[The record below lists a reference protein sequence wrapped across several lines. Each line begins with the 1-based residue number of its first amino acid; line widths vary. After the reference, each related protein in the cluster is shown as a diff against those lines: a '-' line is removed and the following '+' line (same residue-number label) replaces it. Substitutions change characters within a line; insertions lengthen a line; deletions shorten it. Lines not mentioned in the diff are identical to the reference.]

1 MKIGFLELLVV
12 FIVALLAIGPDKL
25 PSYARK
31 LGVALR
37 EFRKATSDV
46 TKDVRENVIEP
57 LEEAQ
62 RPIRE
67 AIEPLTELDREVRQ
81 DIRSIEKDIKNIGKP
96 GASGSEKKQKPPAE
110 DEAPAEP
117 AAEPEEKQGPPAE
130 DAAPLTETFAPPE
143 LAAVPEQQTDEN
155 T

>member
-1 MKIGFLELLVV
+1 MKIGFLELIVV

-37 EFRKATSDV
+37 EFRKATADMS
-46 TKDVRENVIEP
+46 KDVRESVIEP

-81 DIRSIEKDIKNIGKP
+81 DIQSIQKDFKNIGKSKP
-96 GASGSEKKQKPPAE
+96 AESEKKEKPHAE
-110 DEAPAEP
+110 SS
-117 AAEPEEKQGPPAE
+117 
-130 DAAPLTETFAPPE
+130 APPDP
-143 LAAVPEQQTDEN
+143 VPPQEQQTDED
-155 T
+155 TGGESA

>member
-1 MKIGFLELLVV
+1 MKIGFLELVVV
-12 FIVALLAIGPDKL
+12 FVVALLAIGPDKL

-37 EFRKATSDV
+37 EFRKATADV

-67 AIEPLTELDREVRQ
+67 AMEPLTELDREVRQ
-81 DIRSIEKDIKNIGKP
+81 DIRSIEKDFKNIGKP
-96 GASGSEKKQKPPAE
+96 GAAGPEKKREPPAE
-110 DEAPAEP
+110 GTVPHGPMPA
-117 AAEPEEKQGPPAE
+117 Q
-130 DAAPLTETFAPPE
+130 
-143 LAAVPEQQTDEN
+143 EQQTDEN
-155 T
+155 TGGENA

>member
-1 MKIGFLELLVV
+1 MKIGFLELILV
-12 FIVALLAIGPDKL
+12 FAVALLAIGPDKL

-37 EFRKATSDV
+37 EFRKATADMS
-46 TKDVRENVIEP
+46 KDVRENVIEP

-62 RPIRE
+62 RPIRD

-81 DIRSIEKDIKNIGKP
+81 DIQSIENDFKNIGKAKP
-96 GASGSEKKQKPPAE
+96 AESEKKEEPPAE
-110 DEAPAEP
+110 SPAPSDST
-117 AAEPEEKQGPPAE
+117 AAQ
-130 DAAPLTETFAPPE
+130 
-143 LAAVPEQQTDEN
+143 EQQTNADAGGES

>member
-1 MKIGFLELLVV
+1 MKIGFLELIVV
-12 FIVALLAIGPDKL
+12 FVVALLAIGPDKL

-37 EFRKATSDV
+37 EFRKATADV

-67 AIEPLTELDREVRQ
+67 AIEPLTELDKEVRQ
-81 DIRSIEKDIKNIGKP
+81 DIRSIKKDFDDIGKP
-96 GASGSEKKQKPPAE
+96 RPAGPEKKPEPPDSSPEPSAE
-110 DEAPAEP
+110 DSAQPGPMAER
-117 AAEPEEKQGPPAE
+117 
-130 DAAPLTETFAPPE
+130 
-143 LAAVPEQQTDEN
+143 EQQTDEN
-155 T
+155 AGGENT